1 MTDQTPLITPA
12 SRLRKWLSKRGSPP
26 PPFELKEINSLQF
39 RRILK
44 KIKPKRTH
52 GADLIDSNSLKI
64 TGPLLEET
72 FLHLINSSIREG
84 IFAGRWK
91 PQTIFPLHKK
101 NERDLLQNYR
111 PVSHLVQVGLMV
123 EYAVYFQIVD
133 HFLQNDLFH
142 PHHHGSIPNHSTATA
157 ILQQQYIWLEAA
169 ERQEL
174 SAVCLLDQSAAYDLL
189 CHRTLREKLE
199 MYNFSEGSIS
209 WIMSYLSGRTRVVQ
223 VEAKSSSPLEGGEHA
238 VPQGSVLGGL
248 LHVINSNDFSDCHE

>member
-1 MTDQTPLITPA
+1 MRLETPGSIVHITDASVNCNEVTNPGKLAEVFNTFFQEKVKKLRDMTDQTPLITPA

-133 HFLQNDLFH
+133 HFLQNDLFN

-157 ILQQQYIWLEAA
+157 IL
-169 ERQEL
+169 
-174 SAVCLLDQSAAYDLL
+174 
-189 CHRTLREKLE
+189 
-199 MYNFSEGSIS
+199 
-209 WIMSYLSGRTRVVQ
+209 
-223 VEAKSSSPLEGGEHA
+223 
-238 VPQGSVLGGL
+238 
-248 LHVINSNDFSDCHE
+248 